1 MAPGNRD
8 AFRERAWNADRVEG
22 TDPLPLLRMIA
33 VMGVLIA
40 QSPKTATLVDGFTPF
55 FLIFFFFF
63 YSPNGNV
70 EENSSKENPSE
81 GQRG

>member
-40 QSPKTATLVDGFTPF
+40 QSPKTATLVDGFTRF
-55 FLIFFFFF
+55 FDIFIFF
-63 YSPNGNV
+63 STVPMGT
-70 EENSSKENPSE
+70 
-81 GQRG
+81 